1 MKDAF
6 RSEFCTYIENECE
19 DKRARAHACIRLR
32 ARPCQRANGRQ
43 RREGGVTEKESERV
57 SARARESGRA
67 SKKER
72 ERESET
78 STRERESDRLENPG
92 GSKQTDRHFFFEY

>member
-1 MKDAF
+1 M
-6 RSEFCTYIENECE
+6 
-19 DKRARAHACIRLR
+19 
-32 ARPCQRANGRQ
+32 
-43 RREGGVTEKESERV
+43 TEKESERV

-78 STRERESDRLENPG
+78 STRERKSDRLENPG
-92 GSKQTDRHFFFEY
+92 GSNRQTDIFFFEY